1 MGYTAGIVALVLVGA
16 PVLPH
21 PEAAE
26 QTRRRPRPETYHWV
40 LPAQHGGVEVADL
53 HPGDCYVIQEAAG
66 MVYFGEPWPELTALQ
81 AELGDPISHLVETS
95 DEHPEC
101 LDGLCLQLAR
111 VRAALTVMVEEQ
123 GNSRYVRSV
132 RHRPIPIDGLSG
144 GAYSD
149 VGSDERPRYRRAP
162 EQRMAY
168 LHLGTAQRGNC
179 YEAKVPR
186 ALSVHVRD
194 QAQRTDRTGVY
205 SGFLYIEHH
214 HDGQGG
220 RVAEAPWRDEL
231 FGAPDQT
238 VAQSQLRWNLRAP
251 VHPGPALTVEAN

>member
-53 HPGDCYVIQEAAG
+53 HPGDCYVIQEAEG

-111 VRAALTVMVEEQ
+111 VRAALTVMEQ
-123 GNSRYVRSV
+123 A
-132 RHRPIPIDGLSG
+132 L
-144 GAYSD
+144 
-149 VGSDERPRYRRAP
+149 SDEHAVAFWRRAV
-162 EQRMAY
+162 QGAF
-168 LHLGTAQRGNC
+168 
-179 YEAKVPR
+179 
-186 ALSVHVRD
+186 ALVLL
-194 QAQRTDRTGVY
+194 Q
-205 SGFLYIEHH
+205 LYHRE
-214 HDGQGG
+214 
-220 RVAEAPWRDEL
+220 
-231 FGAPDQT
+231 
-238 VAQSQLRWNLRAP
+238 
-251 VHPGPALTVEAN
+251 